1 MSLIDSLSF
10 LHADPTRSALQVFLR
25 QSGTTVSDLDGLPA
39 EHGTEEGIWIN
50 ADPVPNCVVCN
61 IGESMFLSFRAYSLA
76 NVNHSVWEIWTN
88 GLYKSTLHR
97 VVHRGSSYR

>member
-10 LHADPTRSALQVFLR
+10 LYADPTRSALQVFLR
-25 QSGTTVSDLDGLPA
+25 QPGTTASALDGLPT
-39 EHGTEEGIWIN
+39 EHGTEEGMWIN

-61 IGESMFLSFRAYSLA
+61 IGESMLLSFHGYSLA
-76 NVNHSVWEIWTN
+76 NVNNSVWEIWTN

-97 VVHRGSSYR
+97 VLHRESSYR